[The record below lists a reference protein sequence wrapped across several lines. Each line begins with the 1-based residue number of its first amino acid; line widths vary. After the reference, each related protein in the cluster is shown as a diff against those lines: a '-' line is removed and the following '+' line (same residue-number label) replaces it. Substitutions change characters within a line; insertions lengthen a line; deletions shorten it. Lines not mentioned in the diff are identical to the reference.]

1 MSNDERFSQV
11 VLGAVF
17 DRLDSVFPEFGWQ
30 RRRNGWIATNEVFS
44 HASFKVRAER
54 IVSNNP
60 SGFHIHG
67 AENMHWLEYIHGGG
81 FPRGDDWHIAATEL
95 ARRVGMPG
103 FEKRSGAGQGNVW
116 LRLLAAAREQLE
128 SARGEGLRAY
138 CTGRGAPWQEWQL
151 GGIVNLEEL
160 LDRAGLSVVE
170 ARRQR
175 ILTSTPGE
183 EWWSGRVVGVVRDG
197 AGEPVGMWGR
207 NTGTAAGPRYLM
219 SGQGAPAF
227 YGRRTG
233 KRLVVV
239 EGFFDAMRVAG
250 LGEAAEALGG
260 TSVSDGSLAAWR
272 DCSEVVV
279 CLDGDEAGLE
289 GLKRIMKLLPR
300 AEGLPPVSVVL
311 LPPDSDLDEVLRE
324 DATTAWSEFLGAR
337 TPWLTFVVRAELEPV
352 RGEGDESVALRR
364 VGAVCKAS
372 VAGWPSEVGVA
383 LREAA
388 KMVGI
393 DERFLARVY
402 DKVQSP

>member
-1 MSNDERFSQV
+1 
-11 VLGAVF
+11 
-17 DRLDSVFPEFGWQ
+17 
-30 RRRNGWIATNEVFS
+30 
-44 HASFKVRAER
+44 
-54 IVSNNP
+54 
-60 SGFHIHG
+60 
-67 AENMHWLEYIHGGG
+67 
-81 FPRGDDWHIAATEL
+81 
-95 ARRVGMPG
+95 
-103 FEKRSGAGQGNVW
+103 
-116 LRLLAAAREQLE
+116 
-128 SARGEGLRAY
+128 
-138 CTGRGAPWQEWQL
+138 
-151 GGIVNLEEL
+151 
-160 LDRAGLSVVE
+160 
-170 ARRQR
+170 
-175 ILTSTPGE
+175 
-183 EWWSGRVVGVVRDG
+183 
-197 AGEPVGMWGR
+197 
-207 NTGTAAGPRYLM
+207 
-219 SGQGAPAF
+219 
-227 YGRRTG
+227 
-233 KRLVVV
+233 
-239 EGFFDAMRVAG
+239 MRVAG